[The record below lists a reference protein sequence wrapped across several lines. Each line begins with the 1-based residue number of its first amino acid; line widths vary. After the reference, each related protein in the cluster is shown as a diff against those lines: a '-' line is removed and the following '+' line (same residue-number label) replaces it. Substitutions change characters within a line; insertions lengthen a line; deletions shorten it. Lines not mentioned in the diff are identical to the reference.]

1 MIKKNS
7 VVGISYI
14 LKNMEGEVLDRAPV
28 AEPLLYLHG
37 SGQIVCGLEKAL
49 DGLLVGDAKE
59 VTVSPAE
66 GYGEIDPK
74 LKLKT
79 DMSIFP
85 QDVQVKTGMQFTA
98 DLGNGKHQNF
108 TVAHLE
114 GNDIFI
120 DGNHPL
126 AGQTLQFTIE
136 VQSIREATKEELSHG
151 HVHGP
156 GGHAH

>member
-1 MIKKNS
+1 MIKKYS

-14 LKNMEGEVLDRAPV
+14 LKDTEGKVLDRTPV
-28 AEPLLYLHG
+28 NEPLVYLHG
-37 SGQIVCGLEKAL
+37 SGQIVSGLENAL

-59 VTVSPAE
+59 VIVSPAE
-66 GYGEIDPK
+66 GYGENDPK

-79 DMSIFP
+79 DLSIFP
-85 QDVQVKTGMQFTA
+85 QDTEVKTGMQFTA
-98 DLGNGKHQNF
+98 DLGNGNHQNF
-108 TVAHLE
+108 IVARRE
-114 GNDIFI
+114 GNDVFI

-126 AGQTLQFTIE
+126 AGQTLQFSVE
-136 VQSIREATKEELSHG
+136 VQSIREATQEELSHG

>member
-14 LKNMEGEVLDRAPV
+14 LKNTEGKVLDRALG
-28 AEPLLYLHG
+28 AEPLIYLHG
-37 SGQIVCGLEKAL
+37 SGQIVSGLEKAL
-49 DGLLVGDAKE
+49 DGLLVGDTRE
-59 VTVSPAE
+59 VTVSPKE
-66 GYGEIDPK
+66 GYGELDPK

-85 QDVQVKTGMQFTA
+85 KDTEVKTGMQFTA
-98 DLGNGKHQNF
+98 DLGNGNHQNF
-108 TVAHLE
+108 IVAHLE
-114 GNDIFI
+114 GNDVFI

-126 AGQTLQFTIE
+126 AGKTLQFSVE
-136 VQSIREATKEELSHG
+136 VKSIREATQEELSHG

-156 GGHAH
+156 GGHTH

>member
-14 LKNMEGEVLDRAPV
+14 LKNTEGKVLDRAPG
-28 AEPLLYLHG
+28 AEPLIYLHG
-37 SGQIVCGLEKAL
+37 SGQIVSGLEKAL
-49 DGLLVGDAKE
+49 DGLLVGDTKE
-59 VTVSPAE
+59 VTVSPKE
-66 GYGEIDPK
+66 GYGGLDPK

-79 DMSIFP
+79 DLSIFP
-85 QDVQVKTGMQFTA
+85 KDTEVKMGMPFTA
-98 DLGNGKHQNF
+98 DLGNSNHQNF

-114 GNDIFI
+114 GNDVFI
-120 DGNHPL
+120 DGNHPF
-126 AGQTLQFTIE
+126 AGQTLQFSVE
-136 VQSIREATKEELSHG
+136 VQSIREATQEELSHG